1 MNKKM
6 QANSIQNSF
15 LQHYQP
21 IHEAFT
27 RYCSSKVFGIMST
40 EDLMQEAILIALKG
54 FDRIKEKDKLLGY
67 LIGIVNNL
75 VSNLKRR
82 QKFKGDWKESQAD
95 FLEANLSDP
104 ELILDIQYLH
114 TCIQRLPQQQ
124 QDALMLFELCGLS
137 IQEIAEIQEA
147 NEGAVKTRI
156 HRARKKLKKQ
166 FEDQVVQKSLTQ
178 SMAIYFSIFL

>member
-1 MNKKM
+1 M
-6 QANSIQNSF
+6 QTNSIQNNF
-15 LQHYQP
+15 LKHYQP

-54 FDRIKEKDKLLGY
+54 YDRIKDKDKLLGY

-82 QKFKGDWKESQAD
+82 QKFQGDWKESQLD
-95 FLEANLSDP
+95 YLEDNISDP
-104 ELILDIQYLH
+104 GLILDIQYLH
-114 TCIQRLPQQQ
+114 TCIKRLPQLQQ
-124 QDALMLFELCGLS
+124 EALILFELCGLS
-137 IQEIAEIQEA
+137 IQEIAEIQQA
-147 NEGAVKTRI
+147 NEGTVKTRI

-166 FEDQVVQKSLTQ
+166 FEDQAVQKPLKQ
-178 SMAIYFSIFL
+178 SMAVYFSIFL